1 MQIIRDEEIGGIM
14 MIPLLS
20 QYQINRC
27 NIKNCKEKPTTI
39 CIHEQ
44 ADFGLCENHYQE
56 GKKLGSMKLALEF
69 D

>member
-44 ADFGLCENHYQE
+44 ADFGNDFHINQNRLFRVCR
-56 GKKLGSMKLALEF
+56 
-69 D
+69 